1 MNTIDPEAWPTN
13 VLSTISDHKIT
24 WVDELMP

>member
-1 MNTIDPEAWPTN
+1 MDPEAWPTN